1 MVGRSLR
8 ARPSVSPWGNLGG
21 SGNRA
26 LSLPLWIDRW
36 DRYRLGHEP
45 VRSLSGLNVQSGHH
59 KCLGG
64 ESPRHSR
71 PYEDASGA
79 PLGGEVIPEPLVDG
93 ADLPNQRGL
102 WSRGGFA
109 LRSGTSFC
117 GFALRS
123 GPCACQSGKGPSRGA
138 TAVTQSPKG
147 QTRPT
152 VLHIDTFDWLCEA
165 ELAGTT
171 TDKLSY
177 IWVSSQRP
185 FCDAVVSLLLLAFI

>member
-1 MVGRSLR
+1 M
-8 ARPSVSPWGNLGG
+8 
-21 SGNRA
+21 
-26 LSLPLWIDRW
+26 WIDRW
-36 DRYRLGHEP
+36 DRYRLGREP

-93 ADLPNQRGL
+93 ADLPNQWGL

-123 GPCACQSGKGPSRGA
+123 GPCACQSGKGPSRGV
-138 TAVTQSPKG
+138 TAAMQSPKG
-147 QTRPT
+147 LSALERLLRRAQGTRQDRYANVDPWANLRMSGSEFL
-152 VLHIDTFDWLCEA
+152 VLFSPPGNFHGNW
-165 ELAGTT
+165 
-171 TDKLSY
+171 
-177 IWVSSQRP
+177 
-185 FCDAVVSLLLLAFI
+185 